1 MADTAQLRGIIPP
14 TTTPFNAEGD
24 ILFDVFKTQIR
35 FMLDAGVHGICV
47 GGSSAE
53 GHTLEMSELQA
64 LLETAAETLDG
75 KAPLVAGVIINSTRQ
90 AVDRCRMARE
100 AGSVALQVTPPH
112 YVFRPSDDAIVDH
125 FRAIAEES
133 GLPVLIYNVVP
144 WCYLSPALLIR
155 IMQSVPGVIGVKQ
168 SNGDLKLL
176 ADLLQDLPEGKL
188 VFTAVDALLYS
199 SFALGAHGTIAANP
213 AAAPAAVV
221 ELWDLVQA
229 GKHTEALALHRKLLT
244 FWNALICDD
253 LPACIKYAQSL
264 QGVPLALPR
273 APMRMPDEARKRR
286 IAEALN
292 ALQAPNAKAA

>member
-1 MADTAQLRGIIPP
+1 MTAAPQFFGIIPP
-14 TTTPFNAEGD
+14 TTTPFDANGD
-24 ILFDVFKTQIR
+24 IIFDQFKTQIR

-64 LLETAAETLDG
+64 LLESAAETLNG
-75 KAPLVAGVIINSTRQ
+75 KAPLIAGVIINSTRQ
-90 AVDRCRMARE
+90 AVDRCKMARK

-112 YVFRPSDDAIVDH
+112 YVFRPSDDAIVEH
-125 FRAIAEES
+125 FKAIAGES

-155 IMQSVPGVIGVKQ
+155 IMTEVPGVIGVKQ

-176 ADLLQDLPEGKL
+176 ADLLQEVPEGKL
-188 VFTAVDALLYS
+188 VFTAVDALLYP

-221 ELWDLVQA
+221 KLWDLVQA
-229 GKHTEALALHRKLLT
+229 GNHVEALALHRKLLT
-244 FWNALICDD
+244 FWNALVCDD

-286 IAEALN
+286 IADAFAALEV
-292 ALQAPNAKAA
+292 PSKMAA

>member
-1 MADTAQLRGIIPP
+1 MVAAPQFFGIIPP
-14 TTTPFNAEGD
+14 TTTPFDANGD
-24 ILFDVFKTQIR
+24 IIFDPFKTQIR

-64 LLETAAETLDG
+64 LLETAAETLNG
-75 KAPLVAGVIINSTRQ
+75 KAPLIAGVIINSTRQ
-90 AVDRCRMARE
+90 AVDRCKMAAK

-125 FRAIAEES
+125 FKAIAGES

-144 WCYLSPALLIR
+144 WCYLSPTLLIR
-155 IMQSVPGVIGVKQ
+155 IMKDVPGVIGVKQ

-176 ADLLQDLPEGKL
+176 ADLLQEVPEGKL
-188 VFTAVDALLYS
+188 VFTAVDALLYP

-221 ELWDLVQA
+221 KLWDLVQA
-229 GKHTEALALHRKLLT
+229 GNHVEALALHRKLLT

-286 IAEALN
+286 IADAFAGLDV
-292 ALQAPNAKAA
+292 PFKMAA

>member
-1 MADTAQLRGIIPP
+1 MAAAPQFFGIIPP
-14 TTTPFNAEGD
+14 TTTPFDANGD
-24 ILFDVFKTQIR
+24 IIFDQFKTQVR

-53 GHTLEMSELQA
+53 GHTLEISELQA
-64 LLETAAETLDG
+64 LLETAAETLAG
-75 KAPLVAGVIINSTRQ
+75 KAPLIAGVIINSTRQ
-90 AVDRCRMARE
+90 AVDRCKMAAR

-112 YVFRPSDDAIVDH
+112 YVFRPCDDAIVDH
-125 FRAIAEES
+125 FKAIAGES

-155 IMQSVPGVIGVKQ
+155 IMKDVPGVIGVKQ

-176 ADLLQDLPEGKL
+176 ADLLQEVPEGKL
-188 VFTAVDALLYS
+188 VFTAVDALLYP

-221 ELWDLVQA
+221 RLWDLVQA
-229 GKHTEALALHRKLLT
+229 GNHVEALALHRKLLT

-273 APMRMPDEARKRR
+273 APMRMPDQARKKR
-286 IAEALN
+286 IADAFAALN
-292 ALQAPNAKAA
+292 VPFNMAA

>member
-1 MADTAQLRGIIPP
+1 MSAGPQFFGVIPP
-14 TTTPFNAEGD
+14 TTTPFDAEGN
-24 ILFDVFKTQIR
+24 ILFDDFRAQVR
-35 FMLDAGVHGICV
+35 FMVNSGVHGLCV

-53 GHTLEMSELQA
+53 GHTLEMGELQA

-75 KAPLVAGVIINSTRQ
+75 KLPLIAGVIINSTRQ
-90 AVDRCRMARE
+90 AVDRCKMAAR

-133 GLPVLIYNVVP
+133 GVPVLIYNVVP

-155 IMQSVPGVIGVKQ
+155 IMREVPGVIGVKQ

-176 ADLLQDLPEGKL
+176 ADLLQEIPEGKL

-213 AAAPAAVV
+213 AAAPVAVV
-221 ELWDLVQA
+221 KLWDLVQA
-229 GKHTEALALHRKLLT
+229 GRHDEALALHRKLLT

-286 IAEALN
+286 IADAFN
-292 ALQAPNAKAA
+292 AINGAERAAA

>member
-1 MADTAQLRGIIPP
+1 MTGLYGIIPP
-14 TTTPFNAEGD
+14 TTTPFDAEGNIVLD
-24 ILFDVFKTQIR
+24 AFRSQVR
-35 FMLDAGVHGICV
+35 FFLDAGVHGLCV

-53 GHTLEMSELQA
+53 GHTLEMDELRL
-64 LLETAAETLDG
+64 LLETTAEELNG
-75 KAPLVAGVIINSTRQ
+75 KVPLVAGVIINSTRQ
-90 AVDRCRMARE
+90 AVDRCRMAAK

-112 YVFRPSDDAIVDH
+112 YVFHPSDDALVDH

-155 IMQSVPGVIGVKQ
+155 IMQEVPGVIGVKQ

-176 ADLLQDLPEGKL
+176 ADLMAELPKGKL
-188 VFTAVDALLYS
+188 VFTAVDALLYP

-213 AAAPAAVV
+213 AAAPRAVI
-221 ELWDLVQA
+221 ELWDLVKA
-229 GKHTEALALHRKLLT
+229 GKHDQALALHGKLLN

-264 QGVPLALPR
+264 QGVPFALPR
-273 APMRMPDEARKRR
+273 APMRAPDEARKRR
-286 IAEALN
+286 IKAAFEALPEG
-292 ALQAPNAKAA
+292 AGARKAA

>member
-1 MADTAQLRGIIPP
+1 MASAPQLFGIIPP
-14 TTTPFNAEGD
+14 TTTPFDANGD
-24 ILFDVFKTQIR
+24 IIFDQFKTQIR
-35 FMLDAGVHGICV
+35 FMLESGVHGICV

-64 LLETAAETLDG
+64 LLETAAETLAG
-75 KAPLVAGVIINSTRQ
+75 KAPLIAGVIINSTRQ
-90 AVDRCRMARE
+90 AVDRCKMAAR

-125 FRAIAEES
+125 FKAIAGES

-155 IMQSVPGVIGVKQ
+155 IMKEVPGVIGVKQ

-176 ADLLQDLPEGKL
+176 ADLLQEVPEGKL
-188 VFTAVDALLYS
+188 VFTAVDALLYP

-221 ELWDLVQA
+221 KLWDLVQA
-229 GKHTEALALHRKLLT
+229 GDHVAALALHRKLLT

-286 IAEALN
+286 IAAAFEGLDV
-292 ALQAPNAKAA
+292 PFKAAA